1 MTITRIE
8 TEGMKIIEV
17 KTEEIVTAEEV
28 TGL

>member
-17 KTEEIVTAEEV
+17 KTEEIVTEEEV